1 MNILQRLELDHL
13 MTSVAK
19 EPTLKVGRTDF
30 RGTNYFANLNDSSDQ
45 HQYTT

>member
-19 EPTLKVGRTDF
+19 EPTLKVDRTDF
-30 RGTNYFANLNDSSDQ
+30 RRTNYFANFNDKDDSSDQ
-45 HQYTT
+45 QQ